1 MRNAFAEQIYETAHL
16 NDNVILLAG
25 DIGNRVFDK
34 FKDTFPERF
43 YNCGISEQ
51 NMTSVAT
58 GLAMSGLNPVTYTI
72 APFNTIRCL
81 EQIRTGVAY
90 HNAPV
95 VIVGVGAGLAYA
107 ELGPSHH
114 SCEDISLVRTIPN
127 MTVICPADSWE
138 VKASLKASIA
148 SNQPT
153 YIRIGKKGEQVIH
166 KQEIKNFKIGKPIK
180 LQSGIDIC
188 ILSTGNI
195 LPEVISASK
204 ILNSK
209 NIKPAIYSFHTI
221 KPLNTNFLK
230 SVFKKFHT
238 VITVEEHSIIG
249 GLGSS
254 VSEWMIEKQIK
265 NNKLLTIATS
275 DKFHKLSGSHSFAR
289 QSLGISSKQ
298 IANKILKNYR

>member
-195 LPEVISASK
+195 LPEVINASK

-209 NIKPAIYSFHTI
+209 NIRPAIYSFHTI

-238 VITVEEHSIIG
+238 VVTVEEHSIIG

-254 VSEWMIEKQIK
+254 VSELMIEKQIT
-265 NNKLLTIATS
+265 NNKLLKIATP

-289 QSLGISSKQ
+289 ESLGVSSKQ

>member
-166 KQEIKNFKIGKPIK
+166 KQEITNFKIGKPIK

-195 LPEVISASK
+195 LPEVINASK

-209 NIKPAIYSFHTI
+209 NIRPAIYSFHTI

-238 VITVEEHSIIG
+238 VVTVEEHSIIG

-265 NNKLLTIATS
+265 NNKLLKIATP

-289 QSLGISSKQ
+289 ESLGISSKQ

>member
-195 LPEVISASK
+195 LPEVITASK

-238 VITVEEHSIIG
+238 VVTVEEHSIIG

-254 VSEWMIEKQIK
+254 VSELMIEKQIT
-265 NNKLLTIATS
+265 NNKLLKIATP

-289 QSLGISSKQ
+289 ESLGVSSKQ